1 MMRSASIVSLL
12 LVALAV
18 PTQLRSQVSVY
29 AVHGIG
35 FPGRPLSARSLALGG
50 GSALFD
56 PASAI
61 NPAAPIGFRR
71 PTAMAISGTELRS
84 YEVAGVA
91 ADGLRS
97 TRFPLALV
105 GGRLSRRMAFAIS
118 MATYAERTFDITA
131 SDTMIL
137 RGTAVGVEDRI
148 MSDGG
153 IADIRGAL
161 AWAASDRLSVGVSVH
176 LLSGSTKL
184 EVRRTFEDSSFRSFR
199 QDGRSSF
206 SGVGAAVGFLWNALP
221 GMDIGGAVRIDGDLE
236 VTLDSVQVG
245 EFDLPA
251 TITGGI
257 QLAPFPALRLTVTG
271 QWRSWSDA
279 AADVVAAG
287 TTAFNTWEI
296 GTGLELGGAAT
307 GTSRI
312 PLRLGF
318 RYAQLPFAPDARRPR
333 ELDFSFGTGVA
344 FANSRGLLDVVV
356 QRVLRDGTGVRERVW
371 QISVGMTVRP

>member
-1 MMRSASIVSLL
+1 MMRSARVVFL

-18 PTQLRSQVSVY
+18 PAQLLAQVSVY

-35 FPGRPLSARSLALGG
+35 FPGRPLSARSRALGG

-71 PTAMAISGTELRS
+71 PTAMAISGTELRT

-91 ADGLRS
+91 ADGLRN
-97 TRFPLALV
+97 TRFPLILV
-105 GGRLSRRMAFAIS
+105 GGRVSRRMAFAAS
-118 MATYAERTFDITA
+118 LATYAERTFDITA
-131 SDTMIL
+131 SDTVIL
-137 RGTAVGVEDRI
+137 RGTPVGVSDRI
-148 MSDGG
+148 VSDGG

-161 AWAASDRLSVGVSVH
+161 AWAVSARLSVGVSVH
-176 LLSGSTKL
+176 ALSGSTKL
-184 EVRRTFEDSSFRSFR
+184 QVRRTFEDSSFRSFR
-199 QDGRSSF
+199 QEGRSSF
-206 SGVGAAVGFLWNALP
+206 WGLGAAAGFLWSALP
-221 GMDIGGAVRIDGDLE
+221 GLDLGGAVRFDGGLD
-236 VTLDSVQVG
+236 VTLDSVKVG
-245 EFDLPA
+245 EFNLPT
-251 TITGGI
+251 TITGGVR
-257 QLAPFPALRLTVTG
+257 LTPVPALRLTVTG

-279 AADVVAAG
+279 AADVAAAG
-287 TTAFNTWEI
+287 TTAFDTWEI

-333 ELDFSFGTGVA
+333 ELDFSAGTGVA

-356 QRVLRDGTGVRERVW
+356 ERVLRDGTDVRERVW